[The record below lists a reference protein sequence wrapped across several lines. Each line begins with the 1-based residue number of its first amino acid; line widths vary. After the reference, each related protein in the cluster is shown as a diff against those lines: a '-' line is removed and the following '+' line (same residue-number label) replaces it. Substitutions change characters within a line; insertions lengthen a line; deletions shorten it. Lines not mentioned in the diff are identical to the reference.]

1 MRLFELAYCCR
12 IYGEVAGYDRALGR
26 FLAGTGGAVDLS
38 DPKHRALT
46 LQWLR
51 DWGCRSLRT
60 EDDRRSSRALKAW
73 WATWGAELPAVD
85 ATLDTLDDDVLD
97 AAAEAYADLAGRVG
111 PRRQLRERVI
121 DIQFGPTTAAKATF
135 AVRPNAFLPWDDAI
149 RKKLGYKADAAAYR
163 RALDP
168 RQRRAPRSRPRRQCR
183 PGRAAPTDRPTRVD
197 PTQAR
202 RRARLGEV
210 HRRPR
215 ASDTRTARAVAELDM
230 TSRHPPGW
238 C

>member
-73 WATWGAELPAVD
+73 WATWVAELPTVD

-97 AAAEAYADLAGRVG
+97 AGAEAYADLAGRVG

-121 DIQFGPTTAAKATF
+121 DIQFGPTTAAKAMF

-163 RALDP
+163 RALTRARDELREAVRDANVDP
-168 RQRRAPRSRPRRQCR
+168 AEMPRLIGRPESTPPKLVDEHDWVRYTAGHE
-183 PGRAAPTDRPTRVD
+183 PPTR
-197 PTQAR
+197 
-202 RRARLGEV
+202 EV
-210 HRRPR
+210 LEQWL
-215 ASDTRTARAVAELDM
+215 SWT
-230 TSRHPPGW
+230 
-238 C
+238 